1 MRVPEGTPSDI
12 LIWLIKEPINTFN
25 NILTEVVLMKKKVCV
40 IALLVI
46 CLAIAAYGTSAYF
59 THEQTAT
66 NVITSGS
73 IQIELQEWSD
83 TGNGLIPFEDTDS
96 VMPGMEVSKIVQV
109 KNIGGQSAWIRVSAD
124 KIIQLS
130 DGVEGEVDL
139 SLISYN
145 LNTEFWTEKDGFYY
159 YNTILQPNE
168 VTEPLF
174 TKVIFSATMSNMYQ
188 NSKAVIDVTAQAT
201 QVANNGTSALDAA
214 GWPEG

>member
-1 MRVPEGTPSDI
+1 
-12 LIWLIKEPINTFN
+12 
-25 NILTEVVLMKKKVCV
+25 MKKKVCV
-40 IALLVI
+40 IAVLVI

-83 TGNGLIPFEDTDS
+83 TGNGLVPFEDTDG

-124 KIIQLS
+124 KTIQLAE
-130 DGVEGEVDL
+130 GVDGEVDL
-139 SLISYN
+139 SLISYD
-145 LNTEFWTEKDGFYY
+145 LNADFWTEKDGFYY
-159 YNTILQPNE
+159 YSTILHPNE
-168 VTEPLF
+168 VTKPLF

-201 QVANNGTSALDAA
+201 QVANNGTCALDAA
-214 GWPEG
+214 GWPADSAE

>member
-1 MRVPEGTPSDI
+1 
-12 LIWLIKEPINTFN
+12 
-25 NILTEVVLMKKKVCV
+25 MKKKVCV

-73 IQIELQEWSD
+73 IKVELQEWSD
-83 TGNGLIPFEDTDS
+83 TGSGLVPFEDVEG
-96 VMPGMEVSKIVQV
+96 VMPDTEISKIVLV
-109 KNIGGQSAWIRVSAD
+109 KNIGGQAAWIRVSLD
-124 KIIQLS
+124 KAINLAE
-130 DGVEGEVDL
+130 GVNGEVDL
-139 SLISYN
+139 SLISYD
-145 LNTEFWTEKDGFYY
+145 LNTDFWTEKDGFYY
-159 YNTILQPNE
+159 YNATLQPNE

-201 QVANNGTSALDAA
+201 QVANNGTCALDAA
-214 GWPEG
+214 GWPDAQ